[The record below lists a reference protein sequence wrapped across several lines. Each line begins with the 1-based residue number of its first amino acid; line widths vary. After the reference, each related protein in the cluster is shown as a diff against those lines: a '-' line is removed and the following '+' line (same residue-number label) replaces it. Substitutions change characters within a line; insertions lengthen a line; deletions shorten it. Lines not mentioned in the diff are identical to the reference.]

1 MTESFPSSSHK
12 QQSWDCCLCLLLK
25 WDLVKTNFGFSSHKN
40 ISPQIGLMEQT
51 STMSGEM
58 LPLDSS
64 PPFLRKEQQLVETK
78 AFSRSLPIEGDE
90 LDNTT
95 ELLEWGKI

>member
-1 MTESFPSSSHK
+1 
-12 QQSWDCCLCLLLK
+12 
-25 WDLVKTNFGFSSHKN
+25 
-40 ISPQIGLMEQT
+40 MEQT
-51 STMSGEM
+51 STLSGER
-58 LPLDSS
+58 LPVDSS
-64 PPFLRKEQQLVETK
+64 PPFPRKEQQLMETK